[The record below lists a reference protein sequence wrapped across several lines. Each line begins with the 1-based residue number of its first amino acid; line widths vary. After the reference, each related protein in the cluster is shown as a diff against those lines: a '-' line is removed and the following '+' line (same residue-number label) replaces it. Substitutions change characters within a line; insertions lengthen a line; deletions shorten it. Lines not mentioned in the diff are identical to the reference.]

1 MQNPE
6 LAPDVLAQVSRDLTV
21 KVQTSGPMILGSQ
34 LGKVISDALLPRH
47 LRDFGGLRA
56 FVETYLARQ
65 VRQRDYD
72 PDAPDVVYDIIDVP
86 APAARPLSVPTAF
99 KSVAG
104 ADLWRFFS
112 NPNIKC
118 QLAVLDTAA
127 VLVGAEGV
135 PMPLA
140 AVPLSRFETSSY
152 RKLAETFAANYT
164 ADSRIGVELARVL
177 GQDNF
182 YKDWIFTLRD
192 LRAEQSDLL
201 RKWEILRE
209 QAVAQ
214 ALTEALHNA
223 GVDATRAA
231 EIVQLARPIAKAARA
246 PSPAPFPRA
255 APAVETAGIASP
267 KLTTPAQFYGG
278 GPSAGFDE
286 AEELRKLVH
295 RAVEVMSLTELRD
308 VRLSANTLLKLTVQ
322 QRV

>member
-1 MQNPE
+1 MQTNE
-6 LAPDVLAQVSRDLTV
+6 LSPDVLAQVSRDLAV
-21 KVQTSGPMILGSQ
+21 KAQTSGPVILGSQ
-34 LGKVISDALLPRH
+34 LGKVINDALLPRH
-47 LRDFGGLRA
+47 LREFGGLRA
-56 FVETYLARQ
+56 FVETYL
-65 VRQRDYD
+65 VRQLRKREFD
-72 PDAPDVVYDIIDVP
+72 PEAPDVAYDIIDVP
-86 APAARPLSVPTAF
+86 APAARPLPVPTAF
-99 KSVAG
+99 QSVAG

-118 QLAVLDTAA
+118 QLAVLNTAA

-135 PMPLA
+135 AMPIA
-140 AVPLSRFETSSY
+140 AVPLTRFEASSY
-152 RKLAETFAANYT
+152 RKLAETFAANFT

-177 GQDNF
+177 GKDNF

-214 ALTEALHNA
+214 ALTDALHNA

-246 PSPAPFPRA
+246 PSPAPASRVVQAVSA
-255 APAVETAGIASP
+255 APAGSP
-267 KLTTPAQFYGG
+267 KLTATAQFYGG
-278 GPSAGFDE
+278 GPPAGHDE

-308 VRLSANTLLKLTVQ
+308 VRLSVNTLMKLTVQ